1 VTGNGL
7 LGERHEEML
16 VLFRSLDPRLKRLVM
31 SRAVEIAEVTS
42 DIKAAVEILLR
53 LSDGAKQGR
62 GG

>member
-16 VLFRSLDPRLKRLVM
+16 VLFQSLDPRLKRLVM
-31 SRAVEIAEVTS
+31 SRAVEIVGLTS

-53 LSDGAKQGR
+53 LNDGAKQIRGR
-62 GG
+62 